1 MRAWS
6 VTSVRST
13 RRETP
18 DATIVSSKHDRDVD
32 CVSAPPAVTEYLAE
46 CLWPGVTEEDL
57 AKLDLRARAETHGA
71 TAADAG
77 VSYLG
82 SILMPSDEVVF
93 FVFSGPSAEAVEGVA
108 AATGIPFERIVT
120 SVRTSD
126 TSEREEQ

>member
-1 MRAWS
+1 VHAWP
-6 VTSVRST
+6 VTSVQSK

-18 DATIVSSKHDRDVD
+18 DATIVSSEHHRDVD
-32 CVSAPPAVTEYLAE
+32 CVTAPPAVTEYLAE

-57 AKLDLRARAETHGA
+57 AKLDLRARAETQ
-71 TAADAG
+71 AAAAGDTG

-93 FVFSGPSAEAVEGVA
+93 FVFSGPSTEAVEVVA

-126 TSEREEQ
+126 TSEREEP